1 MDDLGFVEAVD
12 RLGQSIVVGIAD
24 AADGR
29 LDAGLR
35 QAVGVFDR
43 DVLGRFKWS
52 SQRYLMRGYDDQMEA
67 AIGSFRQ
74 GFFALARSTT
84 SGGA

>member
-1 MDDLGFVEAVD
+1 V
-12 RLGQSIVVGIAD
+12 
-24 AADGR
+24 
-29 LDAGLR
+29 LDALEQALHERWPMHRAGLIHHS
-35 QAVGVFDR
+35 DR
-43 DVLGRFKWS
+43 GSQGRFKWS